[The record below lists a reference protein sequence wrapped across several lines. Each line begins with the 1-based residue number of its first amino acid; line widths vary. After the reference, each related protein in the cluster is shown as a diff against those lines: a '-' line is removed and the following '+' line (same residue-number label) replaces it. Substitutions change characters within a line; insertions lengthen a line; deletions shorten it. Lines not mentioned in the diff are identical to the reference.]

1 MGEFSLQEQGGVV
14 LKNMIYIHKSP
25 LLSEFNAFSLFTAFG
40 NNKNIFSGDC
50 MSSWSFFW

>member
-1 MGEFSLQEQGGVV
+1 MGKFSLQEQGGVV